1 MTKTKRAIKE
11 VNQMADKAILKAQ
24 LDAYKAKAKEWLAV
38 EVYGYKRGTILVSV
52 IVLVAA
58 VITAS

>member
-1 MTKTKRAIKE
+1 MTKTKRAVKE

-38 EVYGYKRGTILVSV
+38 EVYGYKRGKILLAAVV
-52 IVLVAA
+52 IVAA
-58 VITAS
+58 VLSAS